1 MMCFVETQR
10 RKLMLLQK
18 RFVIL
23 SVLLVF
29 SLLLSACN
37 LASQGSA
44 VDPASQ
50 QATID
55 AAVVLTMQTSNEN
68 AVLTAQALATSTF
81 TPSPTLEPTA
91 TATQTATATETAIP
105 PTATKTYIPPTQ
117 KPSVTFTPFLYGC
130 KIVSSSPSSGAKINI
145 NTDFD
150 AVWTVQNIG
159 SRDWEA
165 GYIDLRFSSGEKM
178 QTVGDVFDVAALIK
192 GGELKLI
199 VDMKAPA
206 AAGKYTASWVLTME
220 GITMCTLPITIE
232 AVTP

>member
-1 MMCFVETQR
+1 
-10 RKLMLLQK
+10 MLLQK
-18 RFVIL
+18 RFKIL

-37 LASQGSA
+37 LAGQGSS

-50 QATID
+50 QATVD
-55 AAVVLTMQTSNEN
+55 AAVAATMQTSQEY
-68 AVLTAQALATSTF
+68 AALTAQALATSTF
-81 TPSPTLEPTA
+81 TPTPTLEPIA
-91 TATQTATATETAIP
+91 TATQTSTPTETAIP
-105 PTATKTYIPPTQ
+105 PTATKTYIPTTQ

-130 KIVSSSPSSGAKINI
+130 KIVSSSPSSGTKINI

-150 AVWTVQNIG
+150 AVWTIQNIG

-165 GYIDLRFSSGEKM
+165 GYVDLRFSSGEKM
-178 QTVGDVFDVAALIK
+178 QTVGDVFDMPALLK
-192 GGELKLI
+192 GGELKII

-206 AAGKYTASWVLTME
+206 AAGKHTASWVLMME